1 MLSIGKL
8 GVAGGAEYYLDKMAN
23 SVDDYY
29 LGRGEAPGQWV
40 GQTAAA
46 LGLVGQ
52 GDPGD
57 LRNVPAGRAA
67 DGETVGL
74 QVQRVAD
81 RVTTSPSQRR
91 RACRCSGRSGRPTFV
106 APSRLATT

>member
-40 GQTAAA
+40 GKAAA
-46 LGLVGQ
+46 
-52 GDPGD
+52 
-57 LRNVPAGRAA
+57 
-67 DGETVGL
+67 
-74 QVQRVAD
+74 
-81 RVTTSPSQRR
+81 
-91 RACRCSGRSGRPTFV
+91 RS
-106 APSRLATT
+106 